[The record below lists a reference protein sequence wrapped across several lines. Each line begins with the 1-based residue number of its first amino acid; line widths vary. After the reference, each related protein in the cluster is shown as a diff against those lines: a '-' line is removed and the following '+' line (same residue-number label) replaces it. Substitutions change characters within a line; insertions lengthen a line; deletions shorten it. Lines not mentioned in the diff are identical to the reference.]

1 MTARRAFH
9 TALTVAIAAIAATGC
24 ASHPTTRATGA
35 AGSPAGSVA
44 REPGGERPAASVSP
58 SAATRTGT
66 NPPTSAAPPTTT
78 PGRSPA
84 PAPQGTMA
92 YPQYAKGTVP
102 APMTATLAHN
112 CLANGGGQV
121 LTVQAP
127 AGYYITVDAQYSD
140 SSDGQKHGGFAQ
152 GVVPDGGTYVVGW
165 TVHGA
170 PTGTA
175 TVFVAVEGGHPTATA
190 FRQPQF
196 KVAASC
202 PGG

>member
-1 MTARRAFH
+1 MTARRIVRA
-9 TALTVAIAAIAATGC
+9 ALTVAIAAIAATGC

-44 REPGGERPAASVSP
+44 REPGGERPAASVP
-58 SAATRTGT
+58 PTTAPQTGT
-66 NPPTSAAPPTTT
+66 NAPASATPRTTA

-84 PAPQGTMA
+84 PQSAPA

-112 CLANGGGQV
+112 CAANGNQQL

-140 SSDGQKHGGFAQ
+140 GSDGQKHGGFAQ
-152 GVVPDGGTYVVGW
+152 GVVPDGGAYVVGW

-175 TVFVAVEGGHPTATA
+175 TVFVAVDGGHPTATA

-196 KVAASC
+196 KVAAGC
-202 PGG
+202 PGD